1 MAKKD
6 EIVVESQ
13 YDIEE
18 LVIAAKVLNATPDLV
33 RTALKLGGKEL
44 YTLKEVEKI
53 VAEFG
58 SKEIK

>member
-1 MAKKD
+1 MAKK

-33 RTALKLGGKEL
+33 RTALELGGKEL
-44 YTLKEVEKI
+44 YTLKEAEEI
-53 VAEFG
+53 VAKFG

>member
-1 MAKKD
+1 MAKEKN
-6 EIVVESQ
+6 VVESQ

-33 RTALKLGGKEL
+33 RTALMLHGKEL
-44 YTLKEVEKI
+44 YTLKEAEEI
-53 VAEFG
+53 VAKFC